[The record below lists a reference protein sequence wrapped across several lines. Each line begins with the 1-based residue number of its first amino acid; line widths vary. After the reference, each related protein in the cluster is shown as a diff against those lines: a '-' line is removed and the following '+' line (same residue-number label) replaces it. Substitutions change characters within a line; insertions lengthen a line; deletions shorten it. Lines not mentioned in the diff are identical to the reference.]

1 MNNDTRLIFEDY
13 AKSLN
18 VAVADSSA
26 GLPVAKKPLDEEED
40 FPISRKK
47 LIKKVANF
55 PLLMHYFE
63 DELTADL
70 YSQIEEEPLWGAPGE
85 YDMQGRLEVLQDIE
99 DPEVL
104 ANRAKWNELFTGNHP
119 DLDVNDETNKIAKLV
134 KEFIKDLSTKLSK
147 EYINREVPKSAEK
160 YRRDS
165 YPDEKGRKSMVNA
178 ETMTFLPGGD
188 AYVTD
193 HIMRTAVPREIAP
206 EKPEGRLVDYMWKE
220 IAEYDPKKIYWNPS
234 ARERADREVNNI
246 FEELFGEG
254 NSWHHLIDILLSGFE
269 SPEKLMT
276 GLIRNP
282 NITKIRDLFRRY
294 DQWFQLQKKKHIKK
308 GSREGKDF
316 KEIKDYGDGYRW
328 VQLLTKDACQY
339 QGAMQDHCVG
349 QYNPTSPHSRIFSLI
364 DKEGYPHVTIEMG
377 QRTLGR
383 GSAKDSGADRLTV
396 EDAIKQIKGKK
407 NSRPSEKYQKYIL
420 DFIEN
425 PKGYPDVEFS
435 KDRGTIPHKY
445 AHQIQKQWPGI
456 PPGKIAVTGDGEN
469 IGWVFHDELEVYVPR
484 NEFPKFSKF
493 YQKEHGYDEPEGV

>member
-1 MNNDTRLIFEDY
+1 MNIDTRLMFESYTD
-13 AKSLN
+13 SLQ

-70 YSQIEEEPLWGAPGE
+70 YTQIEEEPMWGEPGQ
-85 YDMQGRLEVLQDIE
+85 YDMQGGLDVLQDIE

-104 ANRAKWNELFTGNHP
+104 ANRAKWNELFTGGDP
-119 DLDVNDETNKIAKLV
+119 RDVDDDVKIAKLV

-147 EYINREVPKSAEK
+147 EYINKEVPKSAKK
-160 YRRDS
+160 YERDS
-165 YPDEKGRKSMVNA
+165 YPDEQGRKSMVNA
-178 ETMTFLPGGD
+178 ESMTFLPGGD
-188 AYVTD
+188 AYVVD
-193 HIMRTAVPREIAP
+193 HIMRTSVPREIAP

-220 IAEYDPKKIYWNPS
+220 IADYDPKKIYWNPS
-234 ARERADREVNNI
+234 ARERADRVINDM

-254 NSWHHLIDILLSGFE
+254 NSWHHLIDVLLSGFE

-308 GSREGKDF
+308 GSREGEDF

-328 VQLLTKDACQY
+328 VQLLTKAACQY

-383 GSAKDSGADRLTV
+383 ASQQSSGADKLTV

-407 NSRPSEKYQKYIL
+407 NSRPSQKYQNYIL

-425 PKGYPDVEFS
+425 KEGFSEAEFS
-435 KDRGTIPHKY
+435 SDSATLPNAKGNKEGI
-445 AHQIQKQWPGI
+445 APGSI
-456 PPGKIAVTGDGEN
+456 TVIGDGEN
-469 IGWVFHDELEVYVPR
+469 IGWTWDDELEEYVPR
-484 NEFPKFSKF
+484 EGVIKFSDF
-493 YQKEHGYDEPEGV
+493 YKDE

>member
-1 MNNDTRLIFEDY
+1 MNIDTRLMFESYTD
-13 AKSLN
+13 SLQ

-70 YSQIEEEPLWGAPGE
+70 YTQIEEEPMWGEPGQ
-85 YDMQGRLEVLQDIE
+85 YDMQGGLDVLQDIE

-104 ANRAKWNELFTGNHP
+104 ANRAKWNELFTGGDP
-119 DLDVNDETNKIAKLV
+119 RDVDDDVKIAKLV

-147 EYINREVPKSAEK
+147 EYINKEVPKSAKK
-160 YRRDS
+160 YERDS
-165 YPDEKGRKSMVNA
+165 YPDEQGRKSMVNA
-178 ETMTFLPGGD
+178 ESMTFLPGGD
-188 AYVTD
+188 AYVVD
-193 HIMRTAVPREIAP
+193 HIMRTSVPREIAP

-220 IAEYDPKKIYWNPS
+220 IADYDPKKIYWNPS
-234 ARERADREVNNI
+234 ARERADRVINDM

-254 NSWHHLIDILLSGFE
+254 NSWHHLIDVLLSGFE

-282 NITKIRDLFRRY
+282 NITKIRDIFRRY

-308 GSREGKDF
+308 GSREGEDF

-328 VQLLTKDACQY
+328 VQLLTKAACQY

-349 QYNPTSPHSRIFSLI
+349 LYNPTSPHTRIFSLI

-383 GSAKDSGADRLTV
+383 ASQQSSGADKLTV

-407 NSRPSEKYQKYIL
+407 NSRPSQKYQNYIL

-425 PKGYPDVEFS
+425 KEGFSEAEFS
-435 KDRGTIPHKY
+435 SDSATLPNAKGNKEGI
-445 AHQIQKQWPGI
+445 APGSI
-456 PPGKIAVTGDGEN
+456 TVIGDGEN
-469 IGWVFHDELEVYVPR
+469 IGWTWDDELEEYVPR
-484 NEFPKFSKF
+484 EGVIKFSDF
-493 YQKEHGYDEPEGV
+493 YKDE

>member
-70 YSQIEEEPLWGAPGE
+70 YSQIEEEPLWDAPGE
-85 YDMQGRLEVLQDIE
+85 YDPEGRGVVLQDIE

-104 ANRAKWNELFTGNHP
+104 ANRAKWNELFVGDP
-119 DLDVNDETNKIAKLV
+119 RDAADDGVNIAILAN
-134 KEFIKDLSTKLSK
+134 EFIKDLSTKLSK
-147 EYINREVPKSAEK
+147 EYINREVPKSAKK

-282 NITKIRDLFRRY
+282 NITKIRDVFRRY
-294 DQWFQLQKKKHIKK
+294 DQWFQAQKKKHIKR
-308 GSREGKDF
+308 GSKEGEDF

-328 VQLLTKDACQY
+328 VQLLTKAACQY

-349 QYNPTSPHSRIFSLI
+349 LYNPTSPHTRIFSLI

-383 GSAKDSGADRLTV
+383 ASQQSSGADKLTV

-407 NSRPSEKYQKYIL
+407 NSRPSQKYQNYIL

-425 PKGYPDVEFS
+425 KEGFSEAEFS
-435 KDRGTIPHKY
+435 SDSATLPNAKGNKEGI
-445 AHQIQKQWPGI
+445 APGSI
-456 PPGKIAVTGDGEN
+456 TVIGDGEN
-469 IGWVFHDELEVYVPR
+469 IGWEWDDDLEEFVP
-484 NEFPKFSKF
+484 K
-493 YQKEHGYDEPEGV
+493 EGVIKFTDFYKDE

>member
-1 MNNDTRLIFEDY
+1 MNIDTRLMFESYTD
-13 AKSLN
+13 SLQ

-70 YSQIEEEPLWGAPGE
+70 YTQIEEEPMWGEPGQ
-85 YDMQGRLEVLQDIE
+85 YDMQGGLDVLQDIE
-99 DPEVL
+99 DPDVL
-104 ANRAKWNELFTGNHP
+104 ANRAKWNELFTGGDP
-119 DLDVNDETNKIAKLV
+119 RDVDDDVKIAKLV

-147 EYINREVPKSAEK
+147 EYINKEVPKSAKK
-160 YRRDS
+160 YERDS
-165 YPDEKGRKSMVNA
+165 YPDEQGRKSMVNA
-178 ETMTFLPGGD
+178 ESMTFLPGGD
-188 AYVTD
+188 AYVVD
-193 HIMRTAVPREIAP
+193 HIMRTSVPREIAP

-220 IAEYDPKKIYWNPS
+220 IADYDPKKIYWNPS
-234 ARERADREVNNI
+234 ARERADRVINDM

-254 NSWHHLIDILLSGFE
+254 NSWHHLIDVLLSGFE

-282 NITKIRDLFRRY
+282 NITKIRDIFRRY

-308 GSREGKDF
+308 GSREGEDF

-328 VQLLTKDACQY
+328 VQLLTKAACQY

-349 QYNPTSPHSRIFSLI
+349 LYNPTSPHTRIFSLI

-407 NSRPSEKYQKYIL
+407 NSRPSQKYQNYIL

-425 PKGYPDVEFS
+425 KEGFSEAEFS
-435 KDRGTIPHKY
+435 SDSATLPNAKGNKEGI
-445 AHQIQKQWPGI
+445 APGSI
-456 PPGKIAVTGDGEN
+456 TVIGDGEN
-469 IGWVFHDELEVYVPR
+469 IGWTWDDELEEYVPR
-484 NEFPKFSKF
+484 EGVIKFSDF
-493 YQKEHGYDEPEGV
+493 YKDE

>member
-1 MNNDTRLIFEDY
+1 MNIDTRLMFESYTD
-13 AKSLN
+13 SLQ

-70 YSQIEEEPLWGAPGE
+70 YTQIEEEPMWGEPGQ
-85 YDMQGRLEVLQDIE
+85 YDMQGGLDVLQDIE

-104 ANRAKWNELFTGNHP
+104 ANRAKWNELFTGGDP
-119 DLDVNDETNKIAKLV
+119 RDVDDDVKIAKLV

-147 EYINREVPKSAEK
+147 EYINKEVPKSAKK
-160 YRRDS
+160 YERDS
-165 YPDEKGRKSMVNA
+165 YPDEQGRKSMVNA
-178 ETMTFLPGGD
+178 ESMTFLPGGD
-188 AYVTD
+188 AYVVD
-193 HIMRTAVPREIAP
+193 HIMRTSVPREIAP

-220 IAEYDPKKIYWNPS
+220 IADYDPKKIYWNPS
-234 ARERADREVNNI
+234 ARERADRVINDM

-254 NSWHHLIDILLSGFE
+254 NSWHHLIDVLLSGFE

-282 NITKIRDLFRRY
+282 NITKIRDIFRRY
-294 DQWFQLQKKKHIKK
+294 DQWFQLQKKKHIKR
-308 GSREGKDF
+308 GSREGEDF

-328 VQLLTKDACQY
+328 VQLLTKAACQY

-349 QYNPTSPHSRIFSLI
+349 LYNPTSPHTRIFSLI

-407 NSRPSEKYQKYIL
+407 NSRPSQKYQNYIL

-425 PKGYPDVEFS
+425 KEGFSEAEFS
-435 KDRGTIPHKY
+435 SDSATLPNAKGNKEGI
-445 AHQIQKQWPGI
+445 APGSI
-456 PPGKIAVTGDGEN
+456 TVIGDGEN
-469 IGWVFHDELEVYVPR
+469 IGWTWDDELEEYVPR
-484 NEFPKFSKF
+484 EGVIKFSDF
-493 YQKEHGYDEPEGV
+493 YKDE

>member
-1 MNNDTRLIFEDY
+1 MNIDTRLMFESYTD
-13 AKSLN
+13 SLQ

-70 YSQIEEEPLWGAPGE
+70 YTQIEEEPMWGEPGQ
-85 YDMQGRLEVLQDIE
+85 YDMQGGLDVLQDIE

-104 ANRAKWNELFTGNHP
+104 ANRAKWNELFTGGDP
-119 DLDVNDETNKIAKLV
+119 RDVDDDVKIAKLV

-147 EYINREVPKSAEK
+147 EYINKEVPKSAKK
-160 YRRDS
+160 YERDS
-165 YPDEKGRKSMVNA
+165 YPDEQGRKSMVNA
-178 ETMTFLPGGD
+178 ESMTFLPGGD
-188 AYVTD
+188 AYVVD
-193 HIMRTAVPREIAP
+193 HIMRTSVPREIAP

-220 IAEYDPKKIYWNPS
+220 IADYDPKKIYWNPS
-234 ARERADREVNNI
+234 ARERADRVINDM

-254 NSWHHLIDILLSGFE
+254 NSWHHLIDVLLSGFE

-282 NITKIRDLFRRY
+282 NITKIRDIFRRY

-308 GSREGKDF
+308 GSREGEDF

-328 VQLLTKDACQY
+328 VQLLTKAACQY

-349 QYNPTSPHSRIFSLI
+349 LYNPTSPHTRIFSLI

-407 NSRPSEKYQKYIL
+407 NSRPSQKYQNYIL

-425 PKGYPDVEFS
+425 KEGFSEAEFS
-435 KDRGTIPHKY
+435 SDSATLPNAKGNKEGI
-445 AHQIQKQWPGI
+445 APGSI
-456 PPGKIAVTGDGEN
+456 TVIGDGEN
-469 IGWVFHDELEVYVPR
+469 IGWTWDDELEEYVPR
-484 NEFPKFSKF
+484 EGVIKFSDF
-493 YQKEHGYDEPEGV
+493 YKDE